1 MSKHAGLHENMS
13 KTPCFLT
20 NTTQCDTYPDTSAKD
35 VVENADAATADGNS
49 NVLEG
54 QKKVFFWDLSK
65 RKWKERRIFL
75 ESDGSLYYNDKS
87 FIRKRRFK
95 LKLTAFSSVNADPV
109 VPFDTPSRQHS
120 FLLEVVEA
128 ETHEQKTSDVFFAF
142 CDADTRNAVQRRL
155 QQAII
160 DIRRKDKITNV

>member
-1 MSKHAGLHENMS
+1 MS

-35 VVENADAATADGNS
+35 VVENGDAATADGNAK
-49 NVLEG
+49 VLEG
-54 QKKVFFWDLSK
+54 QKVFFWDLSK

-87 FIRKRRFK
+87 FIKKRRFK

-109 VPFDTPSRQHS
+109 VPCGTPSQQHS

-128 ETHEQKTSDVFFAF
+128 ETHEQKNSDVFFAF

-160 DIRRKDKITNV
+160 DIRRKDRIPNV